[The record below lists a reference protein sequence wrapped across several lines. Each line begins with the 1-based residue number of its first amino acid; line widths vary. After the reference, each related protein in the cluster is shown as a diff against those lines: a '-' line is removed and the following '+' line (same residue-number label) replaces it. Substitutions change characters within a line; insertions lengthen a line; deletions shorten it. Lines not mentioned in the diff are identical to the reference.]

1 MRMSYKFGLIMGL
14 TWLGGLIY
22 LKSVGEQQDLAKEL
36 IIVRQ
41 KGLVA
46 RSSYND
52 GKEGVNVISRMER
65 ENKGNVQDTRQQEQ
79 ASDSNSNLQYCGSE
93 PSLAY
98 EKIRRKID
106 NGVTE
111 IWYYI
116 RSQLTQLKKSSG
128 DQKTQVKIDQILEDG
143 GEQQRSIMTD
153 IYNLSRVD
161 GYSSW
166 RQKEAK
172 ELTKLVQQRLR
183 YVQNPKDC
191 SKVKKISCNIRIPC
205 GYGCQLHHVTYCLLV
220 AFATGRTLVLDSKGM
235 KYAKEGLDKYFLPL
249 SETCLDHNGNSTGR
263 WGQQGFE
270 DLQVLTLPIIGGFHP
285 RPDWL
290 PLAIPQ
296 DISQRLM
303 RLHGNP
309 IVWWMGQLV
318 MYIQRPQPS
327 FQKDIDK
334 MKEAIGF
341 THPIVGLHVRRTDK
355 IGTEASFHAIE
366 EYMFHAIEYYQRL
379 ERRQKVPVRK
389 IYLATDDANLLKEA
403 EEKYPDYVFIG
414 DHSIAKSA
422 GLSSRYSDD
431 SLRGIILDI
440 YFLSRTDFFVGT
452 FSSQV
457 SRAVYEMMQYLHEEG
472 ASANFRSLDDI
483 YFFCGMHGRNQ
494 TALYKHKPRG
504 PEEIEM
510 KPGDIISVAG
520 NHWDGYSKGTN
531 LNSGSK
537 RTGLYPSYKAE
548 INVRIAKMPTYPEA
562 ENFHL

>member
-41 KGLVA
+41 KYEDQKIRIQQLEGLVA

-341 THPIVGLHVRRTDK
+341 THPIVG
-355 IGTEASFHAIE
+355 
-366 EYMFHAIEYYQRL
+366 
-379 ERRQKVPVRK
+379 
-389 IYLATDDANLLKEA
+389 
-403 EEKYPDYVFIG
+403 YPDYVFIG